1 MSSFFLNL
9 TVGRKLWLIVLGLLG
24 SMLLLLL
31 AGVWNTV
38 HVDARTAATIH
49 VIESRISLA
58 YRWRGMVEL
67 TTERLE
73 VGNTVAS
80 EVLASRLKDRA
91 KSELAAITAIQKQI
105 FDGTVRPDERAALD
119 RITAE
124 RSQALK
130 VVKQLGEMPD
140 LDARRK
146 LVEEVLHGIV
156 ARYLKAQD
164 DFIAMLQA
172 RREVVNAE
180 AESERRQARW
190 ITAGCALLV
199 SLLGMVL
206 AQLAVRSITVPLER
220 AVGVAGAIAQGD
232 LTVQPSDARKD
243 ELGQLLRSLGTM
255 AEQLRSV
262 VADVRSGVESVSA
275 ASREIASGNQDLSAR
290 TENAAANLQQTAAS
304 MEELTA
310 TVTQSS
316 ETARQANQLVATA
329 VAAAGRGGDVVGQV
343 VSSMERITGSSRK
356 IGDIIGVIDGIAF
369 QTNILALNAAVEA
382 ARAGEQGR
390 GFAVVASEVRSLAQR
405 SADAA
410 KEIKQ
415 LIEDSV
421 QNVSSGSQQVAQA
434 GDAMNEILGSVQRVS
449 DLIGEI
455 TASSSEQRDGIAQ
468 VNLAVTQLDQMTQQ
482 NAALVEESSAA
493 ASAMRDQAQRLSQ
506 AVSVFN
512 VGAAGAVRAA
522 AAVPPGDPARPA
534 PSRPAAAPASVP
546 RAEHAAAAISA
557 PRVRRQ
563 APKSVAAPRR
573 TAAPAVPRVAAAAPE
588 ASSAPARADADWES
602 F

>member
-199 SLLGMVL
+199 SLLSMVL

-243 ELGQLLRSLGTM
+243 ELGQLLRSLGAM

-546 RAEHAAAAISA
+546 RAEHAAAAISGPGA
-557 PRVRRQ
+557 RRQ
-563 APKSVAAPRR
+563 APKSVAAPRSP
-573 TAAPAVPRVAAAAPE
+573 AAPAVPRVAAAAPE